1 MEVIKSLI
9 EQRYALFNVNEKKE
23 PLGYGENKLADW
35 QNKTFDELKKY
46 HNMKSDLWGMR
57 MGVQDDGRY
66 IMCLDFD
73 ICGKGNKNTGERV
86 GCEYTKKKYE
96 EYLSIVDK
104 EDGHYLSSTIGNAN
118 VLIDYTDVAIIRE
131 QAEGITGKF
140 KNHEFEVLVG
150 SGAYQVIPPSNT
162 ICKIN
167 KQCVRARAFK
177 NDKPFYI
184 LSEDSPIND
193 FILNLLIENNK
204 NKNNKKDVKQ
214 VIENEK
220 QVIENNNTTEKIKED
235 KFTEL
240 LNDVIKNELKN
251 GIQVIGWDDYFHI
264 AGMLKTNNYDMDV
277 FVQWAM
283 LGGTLK
289 QDAINKWKDIGDNKK
304 LSIYGLQSI
313 AKKVNEHFYKE
324 WLMKHDTYISIK
336 ILEQGENNVA
346 EYIKDQLSA
355 KLVFC
360 NNKWFVLNATSNLWT
375 VVKIPYATIITHIQ
389 KKIDESRNIT
399 LTLKDRTD
407 DENKKKEFDD
417 FDKKYRAFYTKVTG
431 GSYST
436 QITKLLQEYLLDG
449 EFENK
454 LDTIPY
460 KVAYKNGIMDLKTLK
475 FRYGLKSS
483 DYLTRTI
490 PFNYEESTNEQIENI
505 KYQLLKIC
513 NMKPDHLD
521 YYLSCLG
528 YSLTGDASRIQEFYS
543 LRGQTASNGKSIIF
557 ECLTKIIPNYVL
569 KLESHI
575 LEETYGSRH
584 KEYATWRGVRLAWI
598 NELSTKK
605 QDENVIKDLADGT
618 AVRYKVLYGEMNT
631 MPVNLK
637 LFIVSNNTLKI
648 KADNGIQRR
657 LKMMQLDSEFIDGI
671 EDDLERCR
679 FKKDTSFGL
688 KLQTEDK
695 HALLNL
701 LYSYSKQFVDDNYQ
715 LKLYPNEWNNESKEV
730 IKTNNT
736 FHDFIEENFVFAP
749 QFQIWKNQVED
760 ILKLYTRS
768 TVEFGTFRDELKA
781 IYHKNFEYDCNRK
794 QRPNRGLLFGL
805 REKNEEDRKLE
816 AKQEEDRIKAEAK
829 EEEERVK
836 SKGDKTEG
844 DV

>member
-9 EQRYALFNVNEKKE
+9 EQKIALFNVGEDKIPIDINNKKLKE
-23 PLGYGENKLADW
+23 W
-35 QNKTFDELKKY
+35 QTKTFDELKTS
-46 HNMKSDLWGMR
+46 HNMNSTKWGMR

-73 ICGKGNKNTGERV
+73 ICGEKDKITGERL
-86 GCEYTKKKYE
+86 GCEYTKNKYN

-104 EDGHYLSSTIGNAN
+104 DDGHYLSSTEGNAN
-118 VLIDYTDVAIIRE
+118 VLIDYTNVPKIRE
-131 QAEGITGKF
+131 MADKIGSKF
-140 KNHEFEVLVG
+140 DINKNFEFLFG
-150 SGAYQVIPPSNT
+150 NGHQQVIPPSQT

-167 KQCVRARAFK
+167 NKLGTARAFK
-177 NDKPFYI
+177 NDKPFYV
-184 LSEDSPIND
+184 LTEDSAIYKFVED
-193 FILNLLIENNK
+193 AFKIGVEGEKGEI
-204 NKNNKKDVKQ
+204 KKKQ
-214 VIENEK
+214 VIKNEK
-220 QVIENNNTTEKIKED
+220 EVIKKIYVSEKIKED
-235 KFTEL
+235 KYTEL

-251 GIQVIGWDDYFHI
+251 GLQVIGWDDYFHI
-264 AGMLKTNNYDMDV
+264 AGILKTNNYDMDV
-277 FVQWAM
+277 FIEWAK

-289 QDAINKWKDIGDNKK
+289 QEAIKLWNDIGKSK
-304 LSIYGLQSI
+304 SFSIYGLQSI

-360 NNKWFVLNATSNLWT
+360 NNKWFVLNTTSNLWT

-407 DENKKKEFDD
+407 DENKKKEYDD

-460 KVAYKNGIMDLKTLK
+460 KIAYKNGIMDLKTLK

-490 PFNYEESTNEQIENI
+490 PFDYEESTDEQILNI
-505 KYQLLKIC
+505 KYELLKIC

-543 LRGQTASNGKSIIF
+543 LRGQTASNGKSIVF

-569 KLESHI
+569 KLESNI

-598 NELSTKK
+598 NELSTKR

-618 AVRYKVLYGEMNT
+618 AVRYKVLYGDMNT

-671 EDDLERCR
+671 EDDLEKCR

-688 KLQTEDK
+688 KLQNEDK

-715 LKLYPNEWNNESKEV
+715 LKPHPKEWMKEGKEV
-730 IKTNNT
+730 IKNNNT
-736 FHDFIEENFVFAP
+736 FHEFIEDNFVFAP
-749 QFQIWKNQVED
+749 QFTVWKNQVED
-760 ILKLYTRS
+760 ILKLYTKS
-768 TVEFGTFRDELKA
+768 TVDFGAFRDELKA
-781 IYHKNFEYDCNRK
+781 IYHKNFEYESQKK
-794 QRPNRGLLFGL
+794 QRPNRGLLYGL
-805 REKNEEDRKLE
+805 REKTEEDRKLE
-816 AKQEEDRIKAEAK
+816 VKQ
-829 EEEERVK
+829 EEERVK
-836 SKGDKTEG
+836 SKEDKTEG
-844 DV
+844 EVLE